1 MSYYRSY
8 GSQRKVDWEQ
18 PRGDQRWRTREE
30 QVKDQRDLIIDLV
43 RSEARTFAKSLSRT
57 DYLSHG
63 EFVMLLKLEDGRFLS
78 MKFPQNS
85 IREQS
90 FIMMLQNPALV
101 HLNREGTSL
110 SRCPDDY
117 NEIQRLLEGGKFIC
131 FQPGFPRYGEDAEV
145 IREWSTHTPVPA
157 PAAPK
162 GKSKWVK

>member
-1 MSYYRSY
+1 MSRYHNY
-8 GSQRKVDWEQ
+8 GRPQKVDWEQ
-18 PRGDQRWRTREE
+18 PRGDQRWRSRED
-30 QVKDQRDLIIDLV
+30 QVKDQRDLIIDLI
-43 RSEARTFAKSLSRT
+43 RREARIYAKTLCRT
-57 DYLSHG
+57 EYFNHG
-63 EFVMLLKLEDGRFLS
+63 EFVMLLKLSDGRFLS
-78 MKFPQNS
+78 VKFPENS

-101 HLNREGTSL
+101 YLNREGTSI

-131 FQPGFPRYGEDAEV
+131 FQPGFPRYGEDAET

-162 GKSKWVK
+162 GKSRWVK